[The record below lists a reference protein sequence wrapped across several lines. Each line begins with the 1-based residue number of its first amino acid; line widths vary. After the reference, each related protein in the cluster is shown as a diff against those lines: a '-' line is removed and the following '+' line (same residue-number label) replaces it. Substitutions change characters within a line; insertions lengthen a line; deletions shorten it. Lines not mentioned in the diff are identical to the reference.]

1 MSNCRNKRGQFARCQ
16 VGKAPSRG
24 RRTWELEVQLN
35 DAVAREGDWIT
46 TGAWPKFDSSTTSV
60 KLEHT
65 KGIIRIAIPNPNPN
79 GYEGQ
84 VLVEF
89 YDGIPRVHIWDGSTD
104 TWDDDPASS
113 TKINKRKKR

>member
-1 MSNCRNKRGQFARCQ
+1 
-16 VGKAPSRG
+16 VGSSFGAS
-24 RRTWELEVQLN
+24 
-35 DAVAREGDWIT
+35 REGDWIT

-65 KGIIRIAIPNPNPN
+65 KGIIRIAIPNPNPK

-89 YDGIPRVHIWDGSTD
+89 YDGIPRVHIWDGSTYA
-104 TWDDDPASS
+104 WDDDPAYSI
-113 TKINKRKKR
+113 KLNKRKKR